1 MTVTTSNTTTQ
12 TKITPATTKSCEIK
26 SVVIVASFAVWVI
39 LVVVMGAATVAVAV
53 VTTVLLRTASV
64 MNLEITD
71 VSVSDGGSDA
81 LSLLDAIIGF
91 ASVIG
96 VENVFVAVMTVP
108 EFALSIP
115 LEELGC

>member
-1 MTVTTSNTTTQ
+1 M
-12 TKITPATTKSCEIK
+12 
-26 SVVIVASFAVWVI
+26 
-39 LVVVMGAATVAVAV
+39 AVAV

-64 MNLEITD
+64 MNLEIILLAD
-71 VSVSDGGSDA
+71 VSVDVLSDGGSDA

-108 EFALSIP
+108 EFAMSTP
-115 LEELGC
+115 FEELGC